1 MKIYITAPFKDGD
14 NKDEIEKIC
23 SIVRKSGFEEYCFV
37 RDEKAFHNWH
47 EMMQKAKE
55 EIEKCDAL
63 LIEYDGPTHGR
74 MIELGIAY
82 SMNKK
87 IIVITKQGTSIK
99 DTVKGVADNIIEY
112 KEFEDIIEPM
122 SKLLSNWNVV
132 LE

>member
-1 MKIYITAPFKDGD
+1 
-14 NKDEIEKIC
+14 
-23 SIVRKSGFEEYCFV
+23 
-37 RDEKAFHNWH
+37 
-47 EMMQKAKE
+47 MMQKAKE